1 MELFIYCFGLIG
13 FGILFIIFADDID
26 KQLSK
31 LLEPTIRATQEQLME
46 LKNRLERLYELE
58 KDIDKQVEE
67 LYNILTE
74 IEVEHGTKS
83 SN

>member
-31 LLEPTIRATQEQLME
+31 LLEPTIRARQEQLME
-46 LKNRLERLYELE
+46 LKNRLERLCELE

-67 LYNILTE
+67 LYNILKKE
-74 IEVEHGTKS
+74 R
-83 SN
+83 